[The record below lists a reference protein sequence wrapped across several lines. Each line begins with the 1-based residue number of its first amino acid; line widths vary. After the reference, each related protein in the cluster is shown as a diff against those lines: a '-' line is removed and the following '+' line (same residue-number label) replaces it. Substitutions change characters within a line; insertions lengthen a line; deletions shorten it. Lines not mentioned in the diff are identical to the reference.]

1 MLFVFLSPQ
10 AFAQDID
17 SLKLAL
23 KNAKH
28 DTTRCN
34 ILNEMIEAENDDKV
48 WPLYNDQLLKLCEH
62 NLAKKTSLK
71 TFYLK
76 HLADALNNIGFLA
89 QQQGEIPKSL
99 EYYHK
104 SLQLREEIKDKK
116 GIAESLNNIGGVY
129 LNQGDNPKALDYYH
143 KSLQLQEEI
152 KDKKGIALSLNNIG
166 YIYDNQGDISMA
178 LEFHHKSL
186 QLKEE
191 IKDKNG
197 IAMSLINIGVIY
209 MNQGNNPKAL
219 DYLYKSLQLQ
229 EEIMDKKGM
238 ALSLNNIGVIY
249 DNQGDISK
257 ALEFHHKS
265 LQLKE
270 EIKDKKGIAM
280 SLNNI
285 GFIYDHQ
292 GDPSVTASKEA
303 SLRAGK
309 TKALEYYHK
318 SLQLQEEI
326 KDKKGIAQSL
336 NNIAD
341 AMLKKGLVG
350 KALEFAILNLQT
362 AKELGYPESIKN
374 AASTL
379 KKIYQK
385 QHNFKEAFVM
395 YELEIQMRD
404 SIVNE
409 ANKKASIQ
417 KQFQY
422 EYEKKTA
429 ADSVVNAKANEIKN
443 AQIAQQQ
450 AELKAKRNQQYGL
463 YGGLVLVLAFAG
475 FMYNRFKVTQKQKVV
490 IEQQKAVV
498 EKAHVLLEEKNEE
511 ILSSIRYAKRIQDAL
526 LTSQKYIERNIN
538 RLKN

>member
-1 MLFVFLSPQ
+1 MINRKLKMAFVVASPLKREFIPFFREARGVFFIPLFFMLSLPQ

-34 ILNEMIEAENDDKV
+34 ILNELAETASDDEWPVFNEQLKV
-48 WPLYNDQLLKLCEH
+48 LAEKNI
-62 NLAKKTSLK
+62 AKKTSLK
-71 TFYLK
+71 KIYLK

-89 QQQGEIPKSL
+89 LQQGDIPKAL

-104 SLQLREEIKDKK
+104 SLQLRKD
-116 GIAESLNNIGGVY
+116 
-129 LNQGDNPKALDYYH
+129 
-143 KSLQLQEEI
+143 
-152 KDKKGIALSLNNIG
+152 
-166 YIYDNQGDISMA
+166 
-178 LEFHHKSL
+178 
-186 QLKEE
+186 
-191 IKDKNG
+191 
-197 IAMSLINIGVIY
+197 
-209 MNQGNNPKAL
+209 
-219 DYLYKSLQLQ
+219 
-229 EEIMDKKGM
+229 
-238 ALSLNNIGVIY
+238 
-249 DNQGDISK
+249 
-257 ALEFHHKS
+257 
-265 LQLKE
+265 
-270 EIKDKKGIAM
+270 IKDKKGIAM

-285 GFIYDHQ
+285 GFIYYNQGDIPKALEYFHKSLQLQEEIKDKYGIANSLNNIGRIYNKQGDTNKALEYWHKSLKLREDIKDKRGIAESLNNIGGIYRNQGDIPKALEYYQKSLHLQEDIKDKKGIASSLNNIGYIYGHQ
-292 GDPSVTASKEA
+292 GDPSITASKEA

-326 KDKKGIAQSL
+326 KNKQGIATSL

-341 AMLKKGLVG
+341 AMLQMDMLAGAFDYAKRS
-350 KALEFAILNLQT
+350 LQT
-362 AKELGYPESIKN
+362 AKELGYPEIIKN
-374 AASTL
+374 AAWTL
-379 KKIYQK
+379 KNIYKK
-385 QHNFKEAFVM
+385 QNKYKEAMAM

-404 SIVNE
+404 SIANE

-422 EYEKKTA
+422 EYEKKAA
-429 ADSVVNAKANEIKN
+429 ADSVANVKANEIKN
-443 AQIAQQQ
+443 AQIAQQH

-498 EKAHVLLEEKNEE
+498 EKAHTLLEEKNNE
-511 ILSSIRYAKRIQDAL
+511 IIASIRYAKRIQDAL